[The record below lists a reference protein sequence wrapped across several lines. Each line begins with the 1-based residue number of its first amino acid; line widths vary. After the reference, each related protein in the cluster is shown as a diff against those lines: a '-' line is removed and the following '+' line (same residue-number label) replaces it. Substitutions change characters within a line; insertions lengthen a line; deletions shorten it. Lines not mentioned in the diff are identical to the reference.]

1 MTGAEWRSNRDNR
14 ITNMDDDKSL
24 ARLLV
29 ADDDSDIIQVL
40 KLGLQKNGFLV
51 GAFTNIE
58 EALQSFT
65 SNAKSYCLVLSDIR
79 IPNCLEY
86 R

>member
-1 MTGAEWRSNRDNR
+1 
-14 ITNMDDDKSL
+14 MDDDKSL

-51 GAFTNIE
+51 GAFINI